1 MDHVLEE
8 AWVRGISLQS
18 DFFRQNAFD
27 VAVCASEGW
36 ITTKGIDGS
45 YHNRW
50 LITPKG
56 LTELW
61 LGNALQD

>member
-1 MDHVLEE
+1 MNHVLLE
-8 AWVRGISLQS
+8 AWVNGIFLQS
-18 DFFRQNAFD
+18 QFFRDNSFD
-27 VAVCASEGW
+27 VAVCASEGL

-56 LTELW
+56 LSALW
-61 LGNALQD
+61 ETN

>member
-1 MDHVLEE
+1 MKHILTK
-8 AWVRGISLQS
+8 AWVEGIYLQS
-18 DFFRQNAFD
+18 TFFRENAFD

-36 ITTKGIDGS
+36 ITTKGLNDS

-56 LTELW
+56 LTVLW
-61 LGNALQD
+61 DGNI

>member
-1 MDHVLEE
+1 MGHILEQ
-8 AWVRGISLQS
+8 AWVHGIFLQS
-18 DFFRQNAFD
+18 NFFRNNSFD
-27 VAVCASEGW
+27 IAVCASEGW

-56 LTELW
+56 LEALW
-61 LGNALQD
+61 QNNRSQD